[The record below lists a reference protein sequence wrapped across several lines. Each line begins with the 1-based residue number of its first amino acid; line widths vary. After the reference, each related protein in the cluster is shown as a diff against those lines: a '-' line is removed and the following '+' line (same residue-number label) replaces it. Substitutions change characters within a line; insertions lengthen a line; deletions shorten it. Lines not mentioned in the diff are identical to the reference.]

1 MKLKNIIMSCVALFM
16 GLYAQA
22 AAISLLAGSVK
33 IDDLKVERSESRLLV
48 SMNIDVA
55 ALKQGASRETVL
67 TPVLK
72 DDEGNRVAFP
82 SVTVA
87 GRNRYYSHLRNDG
100 NNPTPNL
107 FRSGKTSVIPYS
119 ANVAYE
125 QWMERAELAI
135 EEDECGCAGRTLLS
149 SDELLQQL
157 DFKQRVFAPQF
168 VFITPQAEMVKAR
181 EIKGS
186 AYIDFPVNRTEIY
199 PDYRRNPEE
208 LAKIRQTIDVVRNDA
223 DTRITALSIK
233 GYASPEGSYSNNV
246 RLAKGRTETL
256 KNYVQSLYAFEPG
269 LIRTS
274 FEPEDWEGL
283 RRYLETSGIENRD
296 LILALVDSDLEPD
309 AKDARIKRDFPRQ
322 YAFLLAEVY
331 PGLRHS
337 DYTVE
342 YVVRSYTDVEEIKA
356 LMLTAPQKL
365 SLQELFLVA
374 QSMEPGTPEYM
385 EVFEIAVRMYPDDP
399 VANLNAANS
408 AMQIGDYA
416 KAARYLLKAGN
427 DPQAIYA
434 RGVLAGLQGDYD
446 AAESYLKQAA
456 RLKVAVAPDAV
467 EQLEEMKKYNSK
479 K

>member
-55 ALKQGASRETVL
+55 ALKQCASRETVL

-72 DDEGNRVAFP
+72 DDDGNRVAFP

-233 GYASPEGSYSNNV
+233 GYASPEGSYTNNV
-246 RLAKGRTETL
+246 RLAMGRT
-256 KNYVQSLYAFEPG
+256 QSLKEYVREHYNFDPA
-269 LIRTS
+269 IMSTDY
-274 FEPEDWEGL
+274 EPEDWEGL
-283 RRYLETSGIENRD
+283 RRRMLDLEMPNKTE
-296 LILALVDSDLEPD
+296 ILCIIDSDLEPD
-309 AKDARIKRDFPRQ
+309 PKNAEIQRRYPRE
-322 YAFLLAEVY
+322 YKFLLDSIY
-331 PGLRHS
+331 PSLRHS
-337 DYTVE
+337 DYTVKYRIKT
-342 YVVRSYTDVEEIKA
+342 YVDIDELKRIFSQDPSKLRPVDFQRIAATYPVGSSY
-356 LMLTAPQKL
+356 
-365 SLQELFLVA
+365 
-374 QSMEPGTPEYM
+374 Y
-385 EVFEIAVRMYPDDP
+385 
-399 VANLNAANS
+399 
-408 AMQIGDYA
+408 
-416 KAARYLLKAGN
+416 
-427 DPQAIYA
+427 
-434 RGVLAGLQGDYD
+434 
-446 AAESYLKQAA
+446 
-456 RLKVAVAPDAV
+456 
-467 EQLEEMKKYNSK
+467 
-479 K
+479 

>member
-186 AYIDFPVNRTEIY
+186 AYIDFPVNRTELY
-199 PDYRRNPEE
+199 PDYRRNPAE
-208 LAKIRQTIDVVRNDA
+208 LAAKLRVQPTS
-223 DTRITALSIK
+223 TFPSTALRYIPIIVAIPRSW
-233 GYASPEGSYSNNV
+233 PRFV
-246 RLAKGRTETL
+246 RL
-256 KNYVQSLYAFEPG
+256 
-269 LIRTS
+269 
-274 FEPEDWEGL
+274 
-283 RRYLETSGIENRD
+283 
-296 LILALVDSDLEPD
+296 
-309 AKDARIKRDFPRQ
+309 
-322 YAFLLAEVY
+322 
-331 PGLRHS
+331 
-337 DYTVE
+337 
-342 YVVRSYTDVEEIKA
+342 
-356 LMLTAPQKL
+356 
-365 SLQELFLVA
+365 
-374 QSMEPGTPEYM
+374 SMSCATMPTP
-385 EVFEIAVRMYPDDP
+385 A
-399 VANLNAANS
+399 
-408 AMQIGDYA
+408 
-416 KAARYLLKAGN
+416 
-427 DPQAIYA
+427 
-434 RGVLAGLQGDYD
+434 
-446 AAESYLKQAA
+446 
-456 RLKVAVAPDAV
+456 
-467 EQLEEMKKYNSK
+467 
-479 K
+479 